1 MASFSDCHWAFI
13 PDDRSRSSAS
23 SRSIASR
30 RATEASSF
38 SFFSACSSISSC
50 WMRRST
56 SSISVGIESISMR
69 SRDAASSIR
78 SIALS
83 GRKRSAM

>member
-13 PDDRSRSSAS
+13 PAERSRSSAS
-23 SRSIASR
+23 SRSMASR
-30 RATEASSF
+30 RATDASSL
-38 SFFSACSSISSC
+38 SFFSAWSSISSC
-50 WMRRST
+50 WTRRST

-69 SRDAASSIR
+69 SREAASSIR
-78 SIALS
+78 SMALS